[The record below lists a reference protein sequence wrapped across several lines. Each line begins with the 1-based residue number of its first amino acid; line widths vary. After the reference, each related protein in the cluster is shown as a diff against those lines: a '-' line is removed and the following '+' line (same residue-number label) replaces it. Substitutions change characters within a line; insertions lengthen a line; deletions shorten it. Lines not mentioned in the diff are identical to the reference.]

1 MKCGLFFRA
10 TGVAT
15 NPNYLFVLIHTQIV
29 KSRRTSCHSDYYRV
43 YYQQLYDLIHEIIP
57 LFVLIKST
65 KSLKNVTDVHNL
77 GHAIGPI
84 VKTSVIV

>member
-1 MKCGLFFRA
+1 MTCGLFFRA

-15 NPNYLFVLIHTQIV
+15 SPNYLFVPIHTQIV
-29 KSRRTSCHSDYYRV
+29 KSRRATCHSDDYRV

-65 KSLKNVTDVHNL
+65 CIKSIKSLKNVTDVHN
-77 GHAIGPI
+77 
-84 VKTSVIV
+84 

>member
-1 MKCGLFFRA
+1 MTCGLFFRA

-43 YYQQLYDLIHEIIP
+43 YNQQLYDLIHEIIP

-65 KSLKNVTDVHNL
+65 KSLKNVTDVHN
-77 GHAIGPI
+77 
-84 VKTSVIV
+84 